1 MRMMTG
7 GLLVL
12 AMFFATGV
20 TGVTAQQGRHGPPV
34 RGMQGQQEGVVES
47 IMRLRERLELTEAQI
62 GQLDAIR
69 REDIQRRTSAMAQAT
84 EVQSQYAAGLIRRSD
99 VMAAMEDRADAASGL
114 EGQQRERLQS
124 ILTEEQQESL
134 SRLRRQAWESAN
146 RRGRGASR
154 RGGPGFGGSRGGQQ
168 GPGAFRGDCG
178 GQQRR
183 GAFRG
188 GGGGQQGRRAFRGAP
203 GERQSRRMF
212 RRNRGG

>member
-1 MRMMTG
+1 MKMMTG

-20 TGVTAQQGRHGPPV
+20 TGVTAQQGRRGPPV
-34 RGMQGQQEGVVES
+34 RGMQGQQEGIVES
-47 IMRLRERLELTEAQI
+47 IMRLRESVELTEDQI

-69 REDIQRRTSAMAQAT
+69 REDVQRRTSAMVQAT

-134 SRLRRQAWESAN
+134 SRLRRQARESAN

-168 GPGAFRGDCG
+168 
-178 GQQRR
+178 RR
-183 GAFRG
+183 GGFRG
-188 GGGGQQGRRAFRGAP
+188 GGGGQQGHRAFRGAT